1 MTPTVASKACDH
13 GKKMMVWGSALATRG
28 MAEGRRLKRIRL
40 VHPHGK
46 QTMKYWNFTG
56 PAHGTGR
63 QTIGIKDGF
72 HDGVALGWGASHRVG
87 K

>member
-1 MTPTVASKACDH
+1 
-13 GKKMMVWGSALATRG
+13 
-28 MAEGRRLKRIRL
+28 
-40 VHPHGK
+40 
-46 QTMKYWNFTG
+46 MKYWNFTG